1 MDKTLCEEIVNNYL
15 PAIRSFIAQRLIDQY
30 DHSQTQV
37 AEKLGTTQAAVSQY
51 LKSKRGT
58 KTSSVLV
65 KKTKLKDALEK
76 AVKEIAESEAENIFS
91 LKMCDLCYII
101 QDELLY
107 GKQCGASS
115 RFLID
120 THI

>member
-15 PAIRSFIAQRLIDQY
+15 PSIRSFIAKRLIKQY
-30 DHSQTQV
+30 GLSQGKA
-37 AEKLGTTQAAVSQY
+37 AEKLGTTQAAVSYYQKY
-51 LKSKRGT
+51 KRGA

-65 KKTKLKDALEK
+65 EKDKLKDALEK
-76 AVKEIAESEAENIFS
+76 AVKEIAESEDRNIFS

-107 GKQCGASS
+107 GKRCGASS